1 MHYSFFLHVVWDKLW
16 EYFFFFS
23 WILMDSRRNCTNARV
38 FNHGTLILMT
48 VTYVCCVAHTAHIG
62 ELD

>member
-38 FNHGTLILMT
+38 FDHGALVLMT
-48 VTYVCCVAHTAHIG
+48 VTYDAASPTQHTSSH
-62 ELD
+62 